1 MADAEERIGRVNKR
15 QRYKP
20 DCDHVLRKRL
30 PPRLPR
36 RSNDIYITNKS
47 NYQVCICNFSSG
59 TWDLVVLTDKFC
71 RIIRF
76 IDRVSSLDVRNC

>member
-1 MADAEERIGRVNKR
+1 MADAEERTGRVNKR
-15 QRYKP
+15 QRYKS

-47 NYQVCICNFSSG
+47 NYQVCVYVISPQVHG
-59 TWDLVVLTDKFC
+59 TSCTV
-71 RIIRF
+71 
-76 IDRVSSLDVRNC
+76 